1 MSSVYDVIVIGA
13 GPNGLVAA
21 AYLARAGRRVL
32 VLERRQS
39 VGGVAVTEELIPGF
53 RFSACSDALAGYL
66 APEIAAELRLAE
78 RGLQIVAAD
87 PLVASPQPDGR
98 CLRIWRDA
106 ARTAADIEAFSTT
119 DAARYPEFVDYMSG
133 LAELMRGLMRI
144 TPPDLPDATGRDLWS
159 LFGLAKPLRAAGRRH
174 LVEFG
179 RVLPMTAA
187 DLLNEW
193 FESPEL
199 KGALAANGV
208 RSMTWGPLEAG
219 TAHML
224 LHRWAAAEGL
234 PRSGGIVKGGIGKL
248 TEALADAAR
257 SEGCEIRTGVT
268 VANVSVV
275 AGRAQGVTLENG
287 DALSADIVVS
297 SADPRST
304 FSELVDPGALPA
316 LFVQHVRNIKFRG
329 SAARVHLALDA
340 IPSFPALEGSGSSS
354 EVGQAWPG
362 QAWPCQAWPGHI
374 QIAPSMNY
382 IQRAYDPIKYGGMSE
397 RPYLDISIPSLADP
411 SLAPEGKHTLS
422 ATVQYAPYHIDG
434 GWEGGN
440 RARLLETVLA
450 TLDEY
455 APGLRA
461 TIVDSVVLTPA
472 DLESRYRL
480 PEGCLHHG
488 EMTLDQVVFMRPI
501 PGYARYATPIEG
513 LYLCGAGS
521 HPGGCMTGLSGSNS
535 ARQILSGRP

>member
-1 MSSVYDVIVIGA
+1 MSLDYDVIVIGA

-32 VLERRQS
+32 VLERRES
-39 VGGVAVTEELIPGF
+39 VGGVAVTEELMPGF
-53 RFSACSDALAGYL
+53 LFSACSDALAAYV
-66 APEIAAELRLAE
+66 APEIAADLRLAE
-78 RGLQIVAAD
+78 RGLEVVPAD

-98 CLRIWRDA
+98 SIRLWRDP
-106 ARTAADIEAFSTT
+106 ARTAKDLEPFSTA
-119 DAARYPEFVDYMSG
+119 DAARYPEFVDYMTG
-133 LAELMRGLMRI
+133 LAKIVSGLMRI
-144 TPPDLPDATGRDLWS
+144 TPPDLPDATGRDMWT
-159 LFGLAKPLRAAGRRH
+159 LFGLAKPVRTASRRQ

-193 FESPEL
+193 FESPAL

-208 RSMTWGPLEAG
+208 RSMTWGPQEAG

-248 TEALADAAR
+248 TEALASAAR
-257 SEGCEIRTGVT
+257 SEGCEIRTGAT
-268 VANVSVV
+268 VANVTVV
-275 AGRAQGVTLENG
+275 KGRAEGVTLENG
-287 DALSADIVVS
+287 DSLSAGIVVS

-304 FSELVDPGALPA
+304 FTDLVDPGTLPS
-316 LFVQHVRNIKFRG
+316 LFIQHVRNIKFRG
-329 SAARVHLALDA
+329 SAARVHLALDTA
-340 IPSFPALEGSGSSS
+340 PSFTALEGVDSS
-354 EVGQAWPG
+354 A
-362 QAWPCQAWPGHI
+362 GHI

-382 IQRAYDPIKYGGMSE
+382 IQRAYDPIKYREMPE
-397 RPYLDISIPSLADP
+397 RPYIDLSIPSLQDP

-422 ATVQYAPYHIDG
+422 ATVQYVPYDIDG
-434 GWEGGN
+434 GWEGDN
-440 RARLLETVLA
+440 RSRLLETVLE
-450 TLDEY
+450 TLSEY
-455 APGLRA
+455 APDLRSS
-461 TIVDSVVLTPA
+461 IVDSVVLTPT
-472 DLESRYRL
+472 DLENRYCL

-488 EMTLDQVVFMRPI
+488 DMTLDQLVFMRPI

-513 LYLCGAGS
+513 FYLCGAGS
-521 HPGGCMTGLSGSNS
+521 HPGGCLTGLPGSNS